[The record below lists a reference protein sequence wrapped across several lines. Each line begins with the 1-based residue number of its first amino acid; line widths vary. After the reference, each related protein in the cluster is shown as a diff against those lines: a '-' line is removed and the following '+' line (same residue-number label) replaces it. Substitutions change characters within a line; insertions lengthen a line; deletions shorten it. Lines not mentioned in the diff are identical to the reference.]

1 MVHRPRLE
9 RMTAVMTVE
18 LPRLYTDLAS
28 WFHLLTHPDEY
39 VEEAAAYRD
48 TLLAAT
54 SPRPRTLLE
63 LGSGGGNNAFHLK
76 RDFACTLSDL
86 SPAMIEQ
93 SLRINPE
100 CAHVHGDMRTLRL
113 DRQFDAVFVHD
124 AVCYLTT
131 EDDLRRCIGTAYAH
145 TRPGGAALFAPDFV
159 QETFRPGTDH
169 GGRDGEGR
177 ALRYLEWHWDP
188 DPNDDSY
195 VVDYAYLLREGA
207 DAPSVVHDRHLEG
220 LFARETWLRLLRQA
234 GFDVRRS
241 TRPNDA
247 GEPDE
252 VFVGLRATAG

>member
-1 MVHRPRLE
+1 
-9 RMTAVMTVE
+9 MTAVMTVE

-28 WFHLLTHPDEY
+28 WFHLLTHPNEY

-48 TLLAAT
+48 SLLAAI

-63 LGSGGGNNAFHLK
+63 LGSGGGNNAFQLK

-93 SLRINPE
+93 SRRINPE
-100 CAHVHGDMRTLRL
+100 CAHVVGDMRTLRL

-131 EDDLRRCIGTAYAH
+131 EEDLRRCVETAYVH
-145 TRPGGAALFAPDFV
+145 TRPGGAALS
-159 QETFRPGTDH
+159 
-169 GGRDGEGR
+169 
-177 ALRYLEWHWDP
+177 LRT
-188 DPNDDSY
+188 SC
-195 VVDYAYLLREGA
+195 AS
-207 DAPSVVHDRHLEG
+207 APSVVHDRHVEG

-234 GFDVRRS
+234 GFEVRRS
-241 TRPNDA
+241 SRPNDA

-252 VFVGLRATAG
+252 VFVGVRVPNPATAG